1 MRVRMRNILPH
12 LEEVARCR
20 VQLLGAGHGD
30 GEDLAVD
37 GDLSRQHFLFRLL
50 AIADGFQVRL

>member
-1 MRVRMRNILPH
+1 MHSFPPH

-50 AIADGFQVRL
+50 AIADGLQVSL

>member
-1 MRVRMRNILPH
+1 MRNILPH